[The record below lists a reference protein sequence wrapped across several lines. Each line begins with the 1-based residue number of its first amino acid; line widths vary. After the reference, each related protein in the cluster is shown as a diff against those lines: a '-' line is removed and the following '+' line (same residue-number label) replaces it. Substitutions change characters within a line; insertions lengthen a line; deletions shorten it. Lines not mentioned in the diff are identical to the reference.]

1 MLSFHPNH
9 RITMKQALHH
19 SYFHNIIESGHME
32 AFYESYADEEKQKSY
47 SLNKSL
53 KPLTFNLEKN
63 CESFDELRKHVST
76 LFSFFSVFISYC
88 FCCSGVFIDNRRTCL
103 LSK

>member
-19 SYFHNIIESGHME
+19 SYFHNIIESVHME

-63 CESFDELRKHVST
+63 CESFDELRKHVSA
-76 LFSFFSVFISYC
+76 LFSFFSVFILT
-88 FCCSGVFIDNRRTCL
+88 VFVVL
-103 LSK
+103 GFS

>member
-47 SLNKSL
+47 SQTQKSL

-63 CESFDELRKHVST
+63 CESFDELRKHVSFFFL
-76 LFSFFSVFISYC
+76 LFSFSIISRL
-88 FCCSGVFIDNRRTCL
+88 F
-103 LSK
+103 